1 MTDQWQAR
9 VEAAERDG
17 YISRG
22 CCRYLLLLLEHPGR
36 LFHDID
42 AGFAERLKVDA
53 RTLRRWR
60 REAKAAGLIATTIGA
75 LSPIERSTHRPPR
88 RPRP

>member
-22 CCRYLLLLLEHPGR
+22 CCRYLLLLLGHPGR
-36 LFHDID
+36 LFRDVD
-42 AGFAERLKVDA
+42 AALAEQLKVDA
-53 RTLRRWR
+53 KMLRRWR
-60 REAKAAGLIATTIGA
+60 REAKAAGLIASSVGN
-75 LSPIERSTHRPPR
+75 LSPVERIQRRPPR
-88 RPRP
+88 RP

>member
-22 CCRYLLLLLEHPGR
+22 CARYLLLMLVELPGR
-36 LFHDID
+36 LFVEVD
-42 AGFAERLKVDA
+42 AALAEQLKVDA

-60 REAKAAGLIATTIGA
+60 REAKAAGLIATTTGG
-75 LSPIERSTHRPPR
+75 LSPVERIQRRPPR
-88 RPRP
+88 RP